1 MPAGKLPG
9 RDRMRRSH
17 APEGKGVPMMDYEEV
32 RKNALKSA
40 VPVVAA
46 LFLVVA
52 SVAYIIYRTMS
63 NRAYIEKWKDYDECG
78 LS

>member
-1 MPAGKLPG
+1 M
-9 RDRMRRSH
+9 DR
-17 APEGKGVPMMDYEEV
+17 EIN

-40 VPVVAA
+40 IPVVCS

-63 NRAYIEKWKDYDECG
+63 ERAYNEKWKDYDECG